1 MLKKTNR
8 VSLVEQVAAQMEE
21 LVGSGNWAVG
31 DKLPPELQLM
41 EEFDVS
47 RNTLREAI
55 RALVHA
61 GLLETKQ
68 GSGTI
73 VRSKSALGVALHRRF
88 EKSSSIETLEVRLAL
103 EREGAQLAAKR
114 RSDEDLEKLE
124 KYIEKCRA
132 AAEKK
137 DLEAFI
143 AADITFHQMIIKA
156 AKNQVLL
163 DLYEHMTDSIY
174 TSIHDSMLHSQ
185 FNYDNEIHHELLEA
199 IRNKDIAQA
208 SNYVDDYIHTFKKR
222 FTTITEGSCWKKK

>member
-1 MLKKTNR
+1 MLKKTSR
-8 VSLVEQVAAQMEE
+8 VSLVEQVAAQMEA
-21 LVGSGNWAVG
+21 LIGGGNWAVG
-31 DKLPPELQLM
+31 DKLPPEMQLM

-68 GSGTI
+68 GSGTL
-73 VRSKSALGVALHRRF
+73 VRSKSSLGVALHRHF
-88 EKSSSIETLEVRLAL
+88 EKSSLIETLEVRLAL
-103 EREGAQLAAKR
+103 EREAARLAAKR
-114 RSDEDLEKLE
+114 RSEADVEKLQE
-124 KYIEKCRA
+124 YIIKCQA

-137 DLEAFI
+137 DLEGFI

-174 TSIHDSMLHSQ
+174 TSIHDIMLDSQ
-185 FNYDNEIHHELLEA
+185 FNYDNEIHDELLEA
-199 IRNKDIAQA
+199 IRAQDIERA
-208 SNYVDDYIHTFKKR
+208 STYVDDYIHTFKKR
-222 FTTITEGSCWKKK
+222 FTNITEG